1 MGRNRII
8 LASSSP
14 RRKYLLNMILSNF
27 GLKFDIIPANIK
39 EYIPLN
45 TVKYSILVKKLALMK
60 ARGVSGINK
69 GIIIGAD
76 TIVVLNEIILGKPN
90 SKKEAG
96 KMLRYLSGKEHKV
109 YTGIAIYDTFSGKKY
124 VDYEMTK
131 VKFREIER
139 NEIEFYVRGNSPL
152 DKAGAYGI
160 QDDFGSTFVE
170 KINGDY
176 FNVVGL
182 PVVKTYIGLKNML
195 NLKL

>member
-76 TIVVLNEIILGKPN
+76 TIVVLNH
-90 SKKEAG
+90 
-96 KMLRYLSGKEHKV
+96 SG
-109 YTGIAIYDTFSGKKY
+109 
-124 VDYEMTK
+124 
-131 VKFREIER
+131 
-139 NEIEFYVRGNSPL
+139 
-152 DKAGAYGI
+152 
-160 QDDFGSTFVE
+160 
-170 KINGDY
+170 
-176 FNVVGL
+176 
-182 PVVKTYIGLKNML
+182 
-195 NLKL
+195 